1 MRTTLV
7 RLALVAA
14 AILTPAAGFA
24 AQAAAPPSS
33 GAPDSLRAT
42 GELGF
47 VATSGNT
54 HLTTVNAAERVEL
67 RRSGFALTQGL
78 SIVYGR
84 SEGETTTSQW
94 QATLRGD
101 YAVAPSVAIYTAVAW
116 DRNRFAGLARRFE
129 EGAGLAVA
137 LAQGPR
143 HELNL
148 ESGVSLVQER
158 ATTTA
163 DDNFSAGRAAA
174 RYVYH
179 LGETA
184 NLRQALEL
192 LANLETTRDVRL
204 NSETALVAPL
214 SRRLALKVSYVI
226 RFDNRPEPGF
236 ATTDQ
241 LFTTALQLTL

>member
-1 MRTTLV
+1 MNL
-7 RLALVAA
+7 LAVALIAA
-14 AILTPAAGFA
+14 AAMTPAAGLA
-24 AQAAAPPSS
+24 AQAAAAPPPP

-67 RRSGFALTQGL
+67 RRSRFALAQGL
-78 SIVYGR
+78 SVVYGR

-101 YAVAPSVAIYTAVAW
+101 YAVAHAVAIYTALAW

-129 EGAGLAVA
+129 EGAGIAVA
-137 LAQGPR
+137 IAQGRR

-158 ATTTA
+158 ATTTTA

-174 RYVYH
+174 RYGYH
-179 LGETA
+179 LSETTH
-184 NLRQALEL
+184 LRQALEL
-192 LANLETTRDVRL
+192 RAHLGTTSDVRL
-204 NSETALVAPL
+204 NSEAALVAPL
-214 SRRLALKVSYVI
+214 SRRLALKVSYLI

-241 LFTTALQLTL
+241 LFTTALQVTL